1 MNNKRLSFFLFSI
14 FFSFFLTKEVFAQQR
29 MERAEAFIVTAMPS
43 YYKVISPAK
52 MRNGRVA
59 VIVQNKTLTPIRGK
73 FVDEFDK
80 NLKFITV
87 KSDMEVSVEFDFN
100 TKKRFF
106 FVPLDPAFQKI
117 VLNIGKSA
125 YEIPSQK

>member
-1 MNNKRLSFFLFSI
+1 
-14 FFSFFLTKEVFAQQR
+14 
-29 MERAEAFIVTAMPS
+29 MERSEAFIVTAMPS

-52 MRNGRVA
+52 MRNGRVS

-73 FVDEFDK
+73 FIDENDK
-80 NLKFITV
+80 NLEFITV
-87 KSDMEVSVEFDFN
+87 KSDMEVSTEFDFN
-100 TKKRFF
+100 TKKKFF
-106 FVPLDPAFQKI
+106 FVPLDPAFQKV

>member
-1 MNNKRLSFFLFSI
+1 MNNKQLTCLFFSFLFSLLL
-14 FFSFFLTKEVFAQQR
+14 SNEVYAQQR

-59 VIVQNKTLTPIRGK
+59 VIVQNKTLTSIRGK
-73 FVDEFDK
+73 FIDEYDK

-100 TKKRFF
+100 TKKKFF
-106 FVPLDPAFQKI
+106 FVPLDPAFQKV